1 MLSFLLQKKHNV
13 LLKRFKNRIR
23 IKIGGGSGGIGNVN
37 LHLYRYSCT
46 ALDRDTV
53 ICYTMSL
60 VLGNFIIWVS
70 YAIIIGVLSISL
82 RALTFTVQFHTF
94 ISHQETIII
103 IPIPVSIDI
112 LVSICRS
119 IIITIISI
127 QNEMIVFIIMCIY
140 TYTAVGVLQVK

>member
-1 MLSFLLQKKHNV
+1 M
-13 LLKRFKNRIR
+13 
-23 IKIGGGSGGIGNVN
+23 N